1 MTQDEFLELRY
12 LVHWDSR
19 RRAQETHRVKT
30 MAACA
35 GKHSFTSFEQADR
48 TIGHR
53 LRQFSHAYHCTVC
66 SAWHIGGRRVNRDR
80 RLELQRKRRETV

>member
-30 MAACA
+30 MAASA

>member
-19 RRAQETHRVKT
+19 RRAQETHRVKA
-30 MAACA
+30 MSGCV
-35 GKHSFTSFEQADR
+35 GKQAFVSFAKADK

-53 LRQFSHAYHCTVC
+53 LRQFSHAYHCQVC
-66 SAWHIGGRRVNRDR
+66 GDWHIGGRRVNRDK
-80 RLELQRKRRETV
+80 RLELQRKRRENV